1 MPQHEEPVQA
11 RRFSQALVMAPQVPS
26 KEEILREIF
35 EHLVDAK
42 GLGELDNV
50 ISDIEGLDPQIFIGE
65 DGERAMESLVALR
78 EQKGNMPEHEIR
90 SDLRYILELL
100 GNRPVAVAV
109 PAYPPRHGGR
119 RRKSRRGRGRKS
131 RRHISRRR

>member
-1 MPQHEEPVQA
+1 
-11 RRFSQALVMAPQVPS
+11 MAPQPPS
-26 KEEILREIF
+26 KEERLREIF
-35 EHLVDAK
+35 EHLAGAQ

-50 ISDIEGLDPQIFIGE
+50 ISEIEELNAQFFVGE

-78 EQKGNMPEHEIR
+78 EQNAMMPEHEIR

-119 RRKSRRGRGRKS
+119 RRKSRRGRKS
-131 RRHISRRR
+131 RRKSLRQRK

>member
-1 MPQHEEPVQA
+1 
-11 RRFSQALVMAPQVPS
+11 MAPQPPPS

-35 EHLVDAK
+35 KHLVDAK
-42 GLGELDNV
+42 DVGELNNV
-50 ISDIEGLDPQIFIGE
+50 ISEIEELDPQFFIGE
-65 DGERAMESLVALR
+65 DGEMARESLDALR

-100 GNRPVAVAV
+100 GNRPLAIAI

-119 RRKSRRGRGRKS
+119 RRKTRSTRPLGRRGRKS
-131 RRHISRRR
+131 RRKSLRQRK

>member
-1 MPQHEEPVQA
+1 MGVQED
-11 RRFSQALVMAPQVPS
+11 PS

-35 EHLVDAK
+35 KHLVDAK
-42 GLGELDNV
+42 ELGELNNV
-50 ISDIEGLDPQIFIGE
+50 ISEIEELNAQFFVGE

-78 EQKGNMPEHEIR
+78 EQNAMMPEHEIR

-100 GNRPVAVAV
+100 GNRPVAVGV

-119 RRKSRRGRGRKS
+119 RRKTRRGRGRKS
-131 RRHISRRR
+131 RRKSLRQRK